1 MFGYD
6 DIVNYYKTMFSMM
19 QFHKYSLTEL
29 ENMMPW
35 EKFVYIDLLSDHLKR
50 KEEERRDREAANKAK
65 PIKRR

>member
-6 DIVNYYKTMFSMM
+6 DIVNYYKTMFSLM

>member
-6 DIVNYYKTMFSMM
+6 DITNYYKTMFSMM

-29 ENMMPW
+29 ENLIPW

>member
-50 KEEERRDREAANKAK
+50 KEEERRDREAANKVK

>member
-6 DIVNYYKTMFSMM
+6 DITNYYKTMFSMM

-29 ENMMPW
+29 ENMIPW
-35 EKFVYIDLLSDHLKR
+35 EKFVYIDLLSDYLKR

-65 PIKRR
+65 TVKRR

>member
-6 DIVNYYKTMFSMM
+6 DITNYYKTMFSMM

-35 EKFVYIDLLSDHLKR
+35 EKFVYIDLLSDYLKR

>member
-6 DIVNYYKTMFSMM
+6 DITNYYKTMFSMM